1 MKKSLVA
8 LAALSAISAFADVD
22 VSGGIKMYGVLD
34 QAYLTQSV
42 TRASTAAQ
50 SFSNSGF
57 FAAGATSRLG
67 FKGERDLG
75 EGLKGF
81 LQAEIQLDADQAQ
94 LLPNKNRGTFVG
106 LTKKEIG
113 SVRLGTQET
122 LAYMLFGMD
131 VNGRVEYKPQVWRFT
146 ASADQQDRMNNSVRF
161 TTEKFQGFSA
171 DFMMGS
177 SEVTQGPST
186 TSSNN
191 GDFKSIGINY
201 DDHGALTAK
210 FVMDTLTN
218 TAGAYALP
226 GEGNAGVLNKDA
238 TGYSSSL
245 QKKTTYAAA
254 DQSNP
259 LTRQMIGVSYK
270 MEAATLNWI
279 YASSAVS
286 GTGSLTTNT
295 VGVRVPMDKITLAAS
310 VGSGTYSNSA
320 ATIAGSVN
328 DLTVGGYYNF
338 DKSTSA
344 YLLTS
349 RGKNVVSAAGTADA
363 NHTAGTTGA
372 STSTAIGV
380 QYKF

>member
-42 TRASTAAQ
+42 ARASTAGTA
-50 SFSNSGF
+50 FSNSGF

-81 LQAEIQLDADQAQ
+81 LQAEIQLDADQAA
-94 LLPNKNRGTFVG
+94 LLPSKNRGTFVG
-106 LTKKEIG
+106 LTQKDIG
-113 SVRLGTQET
+113 SIRLGTQET

-161 TTEKFQGFSA
+161 TTETYQGFSA

-177 SEVTQGPST
+177 SEVTQGTGT

-201 DDHGALTAK
+201 NNHGALTAK

-238 TGYSSSL
+238 TGYSTSL

-259 LTRQMIGVSYK
+259 LTRQIIGVSYK
-270 MEAATLNWI
+270 MDAATLNWI

-310 VGSGTYSNSA
+310 VGSGSYANTA
-320 ATIAGSVN
+320 ATISGSVS

-349 RGKNVVSAAGTADA
+349 RGKNVVAVSSGDSA
-363 NHTAGTTGA
+363 HTAGTTGA